1 MSQLFRNTTDPLRP
15 GRITRA
21 ARRRRSA
28 PHEDAEDQGQADRGR
43 REVAGRPA
51 TAVLTYLAPHGC
63 GPGTLGPGE
72 RQAQYKEEP

>member
-1 MSQLFRNTTDPLRP
+1 MSQLFRNTTVPLRP
-15 GRITRA
+15 GRVL
-21 ARRRRSA
+21 ARRAGAGQRPMRMLKTKIRPIATGVRR
-28 PHEDAEDQGQADRGR
+28 
-43 REVAGRPA
+43 AGRPA